1 MTPRSCGGWGGHVF
15 IESLAVVGG
24 TIFSHFEHA
33 GAPPERQ
40 KETGVCVPFQ
50 CEYHLLELMGVV
62 PGVESRHA
70 IDFAAI
76 TAVFAKV
83 HGGNA
88 IGVQSP
94 VNRL

>member
-1 MTPRSCGGWGGHVF
+1 M
-15 IESLAVVGG
+15 VGG
-24 TIFSHFEHA
+24 ILFSHFEHA

-40 KETGVCVPFQ
+40 KEIEVCVPFQ
-50 CEYHLLELMGVV
+50 CEYHLSELMGVV

-76 TAVFAKV
+76 TAVFAKP

-88 IGVQSP
+88 IGVLSP

>member
-1 MTPRSCGGWGGHVF
+1 M
-15 IESLAVVGG
+15 VGG
-24 TIFSHFEHA
+24 TIFSHFDHA
-33 GAPPERQ
+33 GAPPERH
-40 KETGVCVPFQ
+40 KEIVVCVPFQ

-70 IDFAAI
+70 IDFGAI

-88 IGVQSP
+88 TGVLSP